1 MPVPRLESAVAWPL
15 AAMLLTQIAA
25 AMALAAVP
33 VLATE
38 IAHASGVP
46 ASAVGAYSALVFGAA
61 MFSSA
66 ASGALIA
73 RLGALRANQAV
84 VCASGLA
91 LLVALPA
98 SLPAIV
104 LSALLVGAGYGPNT
118 PTGSHLLARV
128 TPAHRRGVVY
138 SVKQSGAQIGAM
150 LAGLV
155 LPWVAVSAGWR
166 AALITATVLIVA
178 VALAVTPLA
187 RRLPTPPVEDGT
199 ASRPSLR
206 AAMRAVL
213 STAALRRLTVAAFV
227 LMALHAAFQTFTVAF
242 LVEHV
247 GLALTTAGGLFALLA
262 GAGSVTRIALGWT
275 ADRLARPRTVLVAT
289 SVAGSAACAL
299 FATFDAAWSPVAMAV
314 TCVLAGAA
322 SAGWYGVFLAEIARQ
337 APAGQVGLAT
347 GGALFFV
354 YSSIVAGP
362 LAFSALVATTGSWPT
377 ALAVLA
383 ALTLIA
389 TVNLLRMP
397 G

>member
-1 MPVPRLESAVAWPL
+1 
-15 AAMLLTQIAA
+15 MLLTQIAA
-25 AMALAAVP
+25 AMALATVP

-38 IAHASGVP
+38 IARDSGVP

-73 RLGALRANQAV
+73 RLGALRANQLV
-84 VCASGLA
+84 VAASGLA
-91 LLVALPA
+91 LLITLPA

-104 LSALLVGAGYGPNT
+104 LGALLVGAGYGPNT
-118 PTGSHLLARV
+118 PTGSHLLASV
-128 TPAHRRGVVY
+128 TPPQRRGVVY
-138 SVKQSGAQIGAM
+138 SIKQSGAQIGAM

-166 AALITATVLIVA
+166 SALVTATVLIVVTA
-178 VALAVTPLA
+178 AAVTPLQ
-187 RRLPTPPVEDGT
+187 RMLPGT
-199 ASRPSLR
+199 AARGGSPSRPSVR

-213 STAALRRLTVAAFV
+213 ATPALRRLTAAAFV

-262 GAGSVTRIALGWT
+262 GAGSVARIVLGWA
-275 ADRLARPRTVLVAT
+275 ADRLAPPRTVLIAT
-289 SVAGSAACAL
+289 SVAGAAACAL
-299 FATFDAAWSPVAMAV
+299 FATFDAAWSPAAMAI
-314 TCVLAGAA
+314 TCVLAGAS
-322 SAGWYGVFLAEIARQ
+322 SAGWYGVFLAEVARQ
-337 APAGQVGLAT
+337 APAQRVGLAT

-362 LAFSALVATTGSWPT
+362 LAFSALVTATASWPT
-377 ALAVLA
+377 ALATMAGV
-383 ALTLIA
+383 TLLA

>member
-1 MPVPRLESAVAWPL
+1 MLFPRLDPAVSWPL

-25 AMALAAVP
+25 AMALATVP

-38 IAHASGVP
+38 IARDSGVP

-73 RLGALRANQAV
+73 RLGALRANQLV
-84 VCASGLA
+84 VAASGLA
-91 LLVALPA
+91 LLVTLPA

-104 LSALLVGAGYGPNT
+104 LGALLVGAGYGPNT
-118 PTGSHLLARV
+118 PTGSHLLASV
-128 TPAHRRGVVY
+128 TPPQRRGVVY
-138 SVKQSGAQIGAM
+138 SIKQSGAQIGAM

-166 AALITATVLIVA
+166 SALVTATVLIVVTA
-178 VALAVTPLA
+178 AAVTPLQRMLPGTPA
-187 RRLPTPPVEDGT
+187 RDG
-199 ASRPSLR
+199 APSRPSVR

-213 STAALRRLTVAAFV
+213 ATPALRRLTAAAFV

-262 GAGSVTRIALGWT
+262 GAGSVARIVLGWA
-275 ADRLARPRTVLVAT
+275 ADRLAAPRTVLIAT
-289 SVAGSAACAL
+289 SVAGAAACAL
-299 FATFDAAWSPVAMAV
+299 FATFDAAWSPAAMAI

-322 SAGWYGVFLAEIARQ
+322 SAGWYGVFLAEVARQ
-337 APAGQVGLAT
+337 APAQRVGLAT

-362 LAFSALVATTGSWPT
+362 LAFSALVTVTASWPT
-377 ALAVLA
+377 ALATMAGV
-383 ALTLIA
+383 TLLA

>member
-1 MPVPRLESAVAWPL
+1 
-15 AAMLLTQIAA
+15 MLLTQIAA
-25 AMALAAVP
+25 AMALATVP

-38 IAHASGVP
+38 IARDSGVP

-73 RLGALRANQAV
+73 RLGALRANQLV
-84 VCASGLA
+84 VAASGLA
-91 LLVALPA
+91 LLVTLPA

-104 LSALLVGAGYGPNT
+104 LGALMVGAGYGPNT
-118 PTGSHLLARV
+118 PTGSHLLASV
-128 TPAHRRGVVY
+128 TPPQRRGVVY
-138 SVKQSGAQIGAM
+138 SIKQSGAQIGAM

-166 AALITATVLIVA
+166 SALVTATVLIVVTA
-178 VALAVTPLA
+178 AAVTPLQRMLPGMPA
-187 RRLPTPPVEDGT
+187 RGGSP
-199 ASRPSLR
+199 SRPSVR

-213 STAALRRLTVAAFV
+213 ATPALRRLTAAAFV

-262 GAGSVTRIALGWT
+262 GAGSVARIVLGWA
-275 ADRLARPRTVLVAT
+275 ADRLAPPRTVLIAT
-289 SVAGSAACAL
+289 SVAGAAACAL
-299 FATFDAAWSPVAMAV
+299 FATFDAAWSPAAMAI

-322 SAGWYGVFLAEIARQ
+322 SAGWYGVFLAEVARQ
-337 APAGQVGLAT
+337 APAQRVGLAT

-362 LAFSALVATTGSWPT
+362 LAFSALVTVTASWPT
-377 ALAVLA
+377 ALATMAGV
-383 ALTLIA
+383 TLLA